1 MKICVII
8 PALNEATEL
17 PSTLACIGTMCDI
30 FVADGGSTDA
40 TCDIAHKAGAHVI
53 RTAKPRSHQLNVA
66 ARQSDA
72 DILLFL
78 HADTQLPDHW
88 QAEVI
93 AQLQQ
98 SDVTLGAFSL
108 RIADASRAEAFIAT
122 VANWR
127 SRVRQ
132 LPYGDQGLFLRRS
145 TFESLS
151 GFPNTPI
158 MDDYIFV
165 KAAQKIGR
173 VVTSRLSVTTSNRRW
188 RTLGVWRTTWRN
200 QLVVLGYHMGVSL
213 GHLRRYYRH

>member
-8 PALNEATEL
+8 PTLNEAAAL
-17 PSTLACIGTMCDI
+17 PSTLACIGKMCDI

-40 TCDIAHKAGAHVI
+40 TCDIAQKAGAHII
-53 RTAKPRSHQLNVA
+53 RTAPPRAHQLNVA

-78 HADTQLPDHW
+78 HADTLLPDHW
-88 QAEVI
+88 QAEVM

-98 SDVTLGAFSL
+98 SDVALGAFSL
-108 RIADASRAEAFIAT
+108 RIAEASRAEAFITMA
-122 VANWR
+122 ANWR

-132 LPYGDQGLFLRRS
+132 LPYGDQGLFMRRC
-145 TFESLS
+145 TFESLG
-151 GFPNTPI
+151 GFPAAPI

-173 VVTSRLSVTTSNRRW
+173 VVTSRLSVATSNRRW

-200 QLVVLGYHMGVSL
+200 QLVILGYHVGVSL
-213 GHLRRYYRH
+213 NHLRRYYRH

>member
-40 TCDIAHKAGAHVI
+40 NCDIAHKAGAHVI

-132 LPYGDQGLFLRRS
+132 LA
-145 TFESLS
+145 TV
-151 GFPNTPI
+151 
-158 MDDYIFV
+158 DYIFV